1 MSEYAH
7 LLVPTDFSTHSENA
21 ALRAKALA
29 AVFEARITLMHVVDY
44 APPAYI
50 SAELPGDIGTPE
62 ALARRARDE
71 LAEWAPRV
79 GLGDVERVVVV
90 GTPKHEIVDYASAH
104 GVDLIVIGTSGMG
117 AMKRLLGSTT
127 NRVLH
132 DAPCDVL
139 SVQAPSD

>member
-1 MSEYAH
+1 MSEYTH
-7 LLVPTDFSTHSENA
+7 LLVPTDFSTYSENSA
-21 ALRAKALA
+21 RRAKALA
-29 AVFEARITLMHVVDY
+29 GVFGARITLLHVVDY
-44 APPAYI
+44 APPAYV
-50 SAELPGDIGTPE
+50 SAELPGEVGTPE
-62 ALARRARDE
+62 SLARRAADE

-79 GLGDVERVVVV
+79 GLDDVTRVVLV
-90 GTPKHEIVDYASAH
+90 GTPKHEIADYAREH

-139 SVQAPSD
+139 SIQAPDD